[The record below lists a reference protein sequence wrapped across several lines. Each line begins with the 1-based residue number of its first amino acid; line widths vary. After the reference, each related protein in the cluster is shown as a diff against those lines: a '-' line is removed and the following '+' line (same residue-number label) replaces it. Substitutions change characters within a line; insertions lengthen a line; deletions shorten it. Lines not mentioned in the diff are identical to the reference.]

1 MFVLHANFVTALE
14 GVIVLT
20 SWSVLPITI
29 VAEVLFNLIDFTIA
43 GWVELVLEL
52 VDVVGLGV
60 GEVFGLGNG
69 LEFIGVTFIVSSPL
83 HPLQQSLY

>member
-20 SWSVLPITI
+20 SWSVLPIPI
-29 VAEVLFNLIDFTIA
+29 VAAVLFNLIDFTIA

-52 VDVVGLGV
+52 VDGLGV